1 MVTFGWLDW
10 ELRPRA
16 LVVRECRD
24 PRLVVTMLEDL
35 LDTEVRVV
43 VA

>member
-24 PRLVVTMLEDL
+24 IQFVVTMLEEL
-35 LDTEVRVV
+35 LDTRVT